1 MICEV
6 DRFRVYFILLWVAHT
21 KQFLPKRLPLVT
33 GQKEANMSD
42 ENLDERTRFLLKSHT
57 AKELERHLQQLRQFR

>member
-1 MICEV
+1 MQDNTLQETKRGVLSKFPYFREIIKIMICEV

-33 GQKEANMSD
+33 RQK
-42 ENLDERTRFLLKSHT
+42 
-57 AKELERHLQQLRQFR
+57 